1 MGRCIVKLADDKFIE
16 WSSVVDAPV
25 SAWLIRTAAA
35 AQWGE
40 DRVARADRN
49 GHSARDMKPCPPG
62 EFATFN
68 RAGPNEESLTL
79 DAIIRRYAT
88 ETGPDEPLTPAD
100 ILPSWSNGFTDD
112 GKPDDDTGPIYEWR
126 PWRPGE
132 APDVMPD
139 PAEYHRMATR
149 IPPDELERLTAEV
162 RARAGGEQRG

>member
-1 MGRCIVKLADDKFIE
+1 MSRCIVKLDDDKFIE

-25 SAWLIRTAAA
+25 SAWLTRTAASA
-35 AQWGE
+35 RWGE

-49 GHSARDMKPCPPG
+49 GHSARDMKPRPPG

-88 ETGPDEPLTPAD
+88 DADPDEPLTPGD
-100 ILPSWSNGFTDD
+100 IMPTWSNDWNDAGEPVDEHGAVYT
-112 GKPDDDTGPIYEWR
+112 WR

-132 APDVMPD
+132 APDVMPTPD
-139 PAEYHRMATR
+139 EYHRMATR
-149 IPPDELERLTAEV
+149 IGPDELAQLTGRQEA
-162 RARAGGEQRG
+162 AP